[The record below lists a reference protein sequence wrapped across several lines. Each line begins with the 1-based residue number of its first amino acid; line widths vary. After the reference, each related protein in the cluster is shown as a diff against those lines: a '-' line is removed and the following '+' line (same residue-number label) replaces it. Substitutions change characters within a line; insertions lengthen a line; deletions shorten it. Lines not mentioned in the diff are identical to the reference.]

1 MNQHDFFH
9 YTTAPSLQQ
18 LLHMPWVSAVGEA
31 SRCATYLY
39 GAFRKYLF
47 ETTQFILMM
56 CITLTFSSLLQEEWS
71 VTIRSSHG
79 LCHKGGVAICY
90 KQNLP
95 EVLRRVNYTLEPT
108 AVLLSQEPL
117 TLGLRVATLLKL
129 CMAPFESDWK
139 MDPSRLQSLNDSSAK
154 WDSVIQFAWNLHAQI
169 RGQVSIRLRMARR
182 HDHRCH
188 DCPAFAE
195 TTACW
200 WFFRDCAKNCGRNSR
215 GNFSSSLRCCWH
227 KQMQFSTSFMTVNTF
242 APTWNCCGCLKTL
255 LWIERS
261 CIERKQVFSE
271 SHSRMRLY
279 NPDLLWGLCRK
290 MPSRNLLLKSTL
302 LTFLASAGGSYMAS
316 QAMQG
321 QFQYMQS

>member
-79 LCHKGGVAICY
+79 LCHKGGIAICY

-108 AVLLSQEPL
+108 AVSLVRS
-117 TLGLRVATLLKL
+117 
-129 CMAPFESDWK
+129 PFESDWK

-154 WDSVIQFAWNLHAQI
+154 WDSVIQFA
-169 RGQVSIRLRMARR
+169 
-182 HDHRCH
+182 
-188 DCPAFAE
+188 
-195 TTACW
+195 
-200 WFFRDCAKNCGRNSR
+200 
-215 GNFSSSLRCCWH
+215 
-227 KQMQFSTSFMTVNTF
+227 
-242 APTWNCCGCLKTL
+242 
-255 LWIERS
+255 
-261 CIERKQVFSE
+261 
-271 SHSRMRLY
+271 
-279 NPDLLWGLCRK
+279 
-290 MPSRNLLLKSTL
+290 
-302 LTFLASAGGSYMAS
+302 
-316 QAMQG
+316 
-321 QFQYMQS
+321 

>member
-1 MNQHDFFH
+1 M
-9 YTTAPSLQQ
+9 
-18 LLHMPWVSAVGEA
+18 
-31 SRCATYLY
+31 
-39 GAFRKYLF
+39 
-47 ETTQFILMM
+47 
-56 CITLTFSSLLQEEWS
+56 
-71 VTIRSSHG
+71 
-79 LCHKGGVAICY
+79 
-90 KQNLP
+90 
-95 EVLRRVNYTLEPT
+95 
-108 AVLLSQEPL
+108 
-117 TLGLRVATLLKL
+117 ATLLKL

-242 APTWNCCGCLKTL
+242 ALTWNFRGCLKTL

-316 QAMQG
+316 PSYAGPVPVYANPRAKEVEGAWNFLFLSQALRLLAESKGDDSPMCFAHGIHRKQLR
-321 QFQYMQS
+321 FEAICVATITPCCL